1 MEKVIE
7 RLSLIEPRNP
17 GCKAQI
23 EEVYLTPLRVSE
35 LHVNIADSFSQ
46 EHHEK
51 LLPYNDMVEE
61 TVDLQELA
69 NHNYV
74 LLPTLENELGRIK
87 DELIQIRN
95 QLDEEHLRVGAELGV
110 DTEKKLH
117 LENHQVHRYS
127 LRITKAVCTESVP
140 VV

>member
-1 MEKVIE
+1 VEKVIE

-51 LLPYNDMVEE
+51 LLPYNDICPPSRMS
-61 TVDLQELA
+61 LA
-69 NHNYV
+69 GSKTSSSRFV
-74 LLPTLENELGRIK
+74 ISLMRSIFAWA
-87 DELIQIRN
+87 RN
-95 QLDEEHLRVGAELGV
+95 
-110 DTEKKLH
+110 
-117 LENHQVHRYS
+117 
-127 LRITKAVCTESVP
+127 
-140 VV
+140 